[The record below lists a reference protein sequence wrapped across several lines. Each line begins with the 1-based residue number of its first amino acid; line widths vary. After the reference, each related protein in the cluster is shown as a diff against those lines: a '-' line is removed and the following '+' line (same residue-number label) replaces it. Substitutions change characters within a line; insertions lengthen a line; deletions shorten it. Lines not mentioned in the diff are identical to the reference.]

1 MEQKRPL
8 EGLRAVILAYDGR
21 FWDRSEEADLE
32 FWEGRSD
39 IVENTQRLLQL
50 FLAQRHQGVGG
61 NATAG
66 ATGGGGALAKC
77 LRVTTAT
84 NCKLKFVKGQPSVS
98 CG

>member
-1 MEQKRPL
+1 MERKRPL

-61 NATAG
+61 GNATAG
-66 ATGGGGALAKC
+66 AAGGALGKC
-77 LRVTTAT
+77 LRVATAT